1 MFLTAFEHG
10 VVTQRV
16 ERRLGTNSAMASLPI
31 SVSRVSDPLKN
42 QRLLNQL
49 NADQVA
55 LQRSFDQMSTGL
67 RVSTVSDDPA
77 AAGRA
82 ITLQRGIS
90 RSEQLSR
97 NANVTRSFYTAT
109 DQALSTLGDL
119 LIEAR
124 GVTVEAAQNLLTA
137 EEREAL
143 ALTIDQ
149 AVRTAVASANTVFR
163 DHQLLGGHL
172 KSQNALTFK
181 DSYVVFQG
189 NEAVGQTITSGYSPI
204 AIGVSGTE
212 SFGLALP
219 IVTSPSLQ
227 PAIYNETSLN
237 DLRQGAGVS
246 RGVIRLSDGGD
257 WVELDLRNANSMGDV
272 VEAIESVEFSGR
284 TLDVTLTPD
293 GMTIA
298 FADGLGG
305 TLVVDDLPGTKMAAD
320 LAIRNTSGLSPTP
333 IVATKLSPRL
343 TLTTPLNQLAG
354 GVGIDV
360 SDGIQIRQGSSSF
373 TVDLSAAQSVG
384 DVLVAINRSGA
395 DVRAEIDSTGQGIL
409 IRGLASG
416 VDYSIGENGGSA
428 ATDLGIRSA
437 SGAVKLEELN
447 DGLGITL
454 SALGPDM
461 IIERTDGGT
470 LQFELE
476 GVKTVGQVV
485 DMINNHLGNQSPPR
499 VTASLNNF
507 GNGITLTS
515 PANSQLLSVRAG
527 NSSNAAVQLGLVPE
541 GQNQALGT
549 ASAGTVSLVGKDYAP
564 RHSGGAI
571 DTLIRLAAA
580 VRDGDPAVIERLQ
593 QQLDTDR
600 ETVNEVRGR
609 VGLWTQDL
617 DRMQEVADD
626 TVIDL
631 KAQLSL
637 EVDADMAKVITD
649 ITARQTSQEASLKLI
664 AESARLSLLDF
675 L

>member
-1 MFLTAFEHG
+1 
-10 VVTQRV
+10 
-16 ERRLGTNSAMASLPI
+16 MASLPI
-31 SVSRVSDPLKN
+31 SISRVSDPLKN
-42 QRLLNQL
+42 QRLLSQL

-67 RVSTVSDDPA
+67 RVTKVSDDPA

-97 NANVTRSFYTAT
+97 NAGITRSFYSAT

-124 GVTVEAAQNLLTA
+124 GVTVEAAQNLLTT

-143 ALTIDQ
+143 ASTIDQ
-149 AVRTAVASANTVFR
+149 AVRTAVSSANTIFR

-172 KSQNALTFK
+172 QSQNALNFQ
-181 DSYVVFQG
+181 DAYVVFQG
-189 NEAVGQTITSGYSPI
+189 NEAVGQTITNGYSPI
-204 AIGVSGTE
+204 AIGVSGTD

-227 PAIYNETSLN
+227 PAIYSETSLN
-237 DLRQGAGVS
+237 DLRQGIGVS
-246 RGVIRLSDGGD
+246 RGIIRLSDGGD
-257 WVELDLRNANSMGDV
+257 WVELDLRNASSVGDV
-272 VEAIESVEFSGR
+272 VESIESVDFGGR

-293 GMTIA
+293 GMTID

-320 LAIRNTSGLSPTP
+320 LAIRNVSGFSPTP

-343 TLTTPLNQLAG
+343 SLTMPLNQLAG
-354 GVGIDV
+354 GAGIDV
-360 SDGIQIRQGSSSF
+360 SDGIQIRQGESSF
-373 TVDLSAAQSVG
+373 TVDLSAAQNMG

-395 DVRAEIDSTGQGIL
+395 NVRAEIDSSGQGIL

-416 VDYSIGENGGSA
+416 VDYSIGENGGTV

-437 SGAVKLEELN
+437 TGAVELDELN
-447 DGLGITL
+447 SGLGLTL
-454 SALGPDM
+454 SALGPDV
-461 IIERTDGGT
+461 IIERTDGAT

-485 DMINNHLGNQSPPR
+485 DMINNHLGNQNPPR
-499 VTASLNNF
+499 VTASLNRF

-515 PANSQLLSVRAG
+515 PVNSQLLSVSVG
-527 NSSNAAVQLGLVPE
+527 NSSNAAVMLGLVPE
-541 GQNQALGT
+541 GQTQVLGT
-549 ASAGTVSLVGKDYAP
+549 SSAGTVSLVGRDYVP
-564 RHSGGAI
+564 RHPGGAI

-580 VRDGDPAVIERLQ
+580 VRDGNPAVIEQLQ
-593 QQLDTDR
+593 QQLDSDR
-600 ETVNEVRGR
+600 ETVNQVRGR

-631 KAQLSL
+631 KAQLSQ
-637 EVDADMAKVITD
+637 EVDADIAKVITD
-649 ITARQTSQEASLKLI
+649 ITARQTSQEASLRLI